1 MLSDAQNTGREA
13 TIRLRSAKLGIALA
27 IALSFVATLPAFAHA
42 TDYLKRSGESLSL
55 NFHDAPLKVVLE
67 RLQRDAQITVS
78 VPPSLLDRKVTINI
92 TDTKIDPALETLF
105 KSAALNN
112 FAIVHEPGPKERIR
126 VVLVE
131 DGKGG
136 ATVRQ
141 AATEPSVETGVREG
155 TPFTPE
161 MRAMMTPPP
170 AVPNDAS
177 VPDPNA
183 PVQLVNGN
191 GDMAP
196 GQAPLPPFVPA
207 ATQPGP
213 PPGADLPHSPPSG
226 IPGVEGQPITPEV
239 RHMLSVPG
247 ASAQ

>member
-13 TIRLRSAKLGIALA
+13 TIRPRSAKLGIALA
-27 IALSFVATLPAFAHA
+27 IALSFVATLPAFARA
-42 TDYLKRSGESLSL
+42 NDYLKRSGELLSL

-67 RLQRDAQITVS
+67 RLQHDAQITVK
-78 VPPSLLDRKVTINI
+78 VPPSLLDRKVTVNI

-112 FAIVHEPGPKERIR
+112 FAIVHEPGNKERIT

-136 ATVRQ
+136 AGKLQ
-141 AATEPSVETGVREG
+141 AAADPSERGVREG
-155 TPFTPE
+155 APFTPE
-161 MRAMMTPPP
+161 MRVMMTPPP
-170 AVPNDAS
+170 AISNDGGLPDSPTVAS
-177 VPDPNA
+177 VA
-183 PVQLVNGN
+183 SAN
-191 GDMAP
+191 GDLAP
-196 GQAPLPPFVPA
+196 GQESIPPFVPA

-213 PPGADLPHSPPSG
+213 PPSAELPHSPPSG
-226 IPGVEGQPITPEV
+226 VPGVEGQPITPEM
-239 RHMLSVPG
+239 RQMLSVPG